1 MNQNGDVYRKFQKR
15 WEEITDL
22 PPQRVGPLTPLYKE
36 ATKRLK
42 IMPWPVFLVVAVCV
56 VVGLYMVFG
65 NGITLLVSIL
75 QRGF

>member
-1 MNQNGDVYRKFQKR
+1 MNPNGDIYRKFQKR

-22 PPQRVGPLTPLYKE
+22 PTQQVGPLTPLYKE

-42 IMPWPVFLVVAVCV
+42 IMPWPLFILVAICV
-56 VVGLYMVFG
+56 VGGLYLLFG